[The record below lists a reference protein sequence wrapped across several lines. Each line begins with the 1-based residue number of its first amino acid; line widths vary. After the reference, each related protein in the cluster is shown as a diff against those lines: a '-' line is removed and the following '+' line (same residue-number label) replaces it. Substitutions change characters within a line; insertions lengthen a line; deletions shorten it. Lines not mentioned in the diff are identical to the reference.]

1 MEARQAFIE
10 GILGRRAIAPV
21 FQLRADRVAPEYG
34 MFIHDE
40 ENNQIW
46 FNPASTEF
54 EEFKLIGKLE
64 RELRGQLTY
73 DCQQEQRSS
82 HEYVSGMKTIIR
94 IRIIIFSPTNL
105 NRSKPTNSS
114 LKPGLN
120 FLDSESSFYDQ
131 TVLTSGISR
140 YPSTQS
146 PVHPDVKTWLRLSGI
161 PGNDDYQEKTLF
173 DKDKSDPTKTNAI
186 FKRLVGVVESKKSL
200 FGQFLDLP
208 KDRSESYRASGRFLE
223 GAEEERVF
231 EEMVLKEMKY
241 LNLVQ
246 GIHEFLICDED
257 LGQVQL
263 ACRLFNPILHM
274 EIKKNMSSS
283 GDFGLEL
290 LCAKFGSIRYD
301 ECDGGPNLF
310 VINKFSPR
318 IQAIQ
323 HCHLYRASVLKKNL
337 VTRDQDFIK
346 RSVDKTEHELEEAPK
361 KEVGVVENHRKK
373 SSEVDLAS
381 TLVLAEVGLMII
393 SPMGIGAVPTSLPAI
408 RKVNREKVKTTI
420 DYTISKD
427 DGGGKHSTQRDS
439 VKKDKGRLSNE
450 ICPYRAIDGASEVF
464 NLPMRVMEY
473 DNGGRR
479 WATGS
484 APDDWNLTVNAPS
497 GHTSFWSSWRA
508 WVSKDTTP

>member
-21 FQLRADRVAPEYG
+21 FQLRYG

-40 ENNQIW
+40 ETNQIW

-54 EEFKLIGKLE
+54 EEFKLIGKLWIERGE

-73 DCQQEQRSS
+73 DCQQEQRSR
-82 HEYVSGMKTIIR
+82 HEYVSGMKR

-105 NRSKPTNSS
+105 NRSKPTSSS

-131 TVLTSGISR
+131 TVLTLGISR

-186 FKRLVGVVESKKSL
+186 FKRL
-200 FGQFLDLP
+200 
-208 KDRSESYRASGRFLE
+208 LE
-223 GAEEERVF
+223 GFAELHSNLGGLLDGQEEAEEERVF

-301 ECDGGPNLF
+301 ECDGGPNLL
-310 VINKFSPR
+310 VINNL
-318 IQAIQ
+318 IAETD
-323 HCHLYRASVLKKNL
+323 LKKNL

-361 KEVGVVENHRKK
+361 KIGVVENHRKK
-373 SSEVDLAS
+373 SSEQA
-381 TLVLAEVGLMII
+381 LVLAEVALMII
-393 SPMGIGAVPTSLPAI
+393 SPMGIGARVRNSIKTNKKFKKE
-408 RKVNREKVKTTI
+408 RKVKTTI

-484 APDDWNLTVNAPS
+484 A
-497 GHTSFWSSWRA
+497 HQ
-508 WVSKDTTP
+508 

>member
-21 FQLRADRVAPEYG
+21 FQLRYG

-40 ENNQIW
+40 ETNQIW

-54 EEFKLIGKLE
+54 EEFKLIGKLWIE
-64 RELRGQLTY
+64 RGLDPYLTMLAFAMLKTHQYGKGKVLTY
-73 DCQQEQRSS
+73 DCQQEQRSC
-82 HEYVSGMKTIIR
+82 HEYVSGMKR

-131 TVLTSGISR
+131 TVLTSGISC

-186 FKRLVGVVESKKSL
+186 FKRLEYPIEEKLKNDTQIWGGYLMEFWK
-200 FGQFLDLP
+200 Q
-208 KDRSESYRASGRFLE
+208 EE
-223 GAEEERVF
+223 AEEERVF

-263 ACRLFNPILHM
+263 ACFIDVRG
-274 EIKKNMSSS
+274 KK
-283 GDFGLEL
+283 GTDL
-290 LCAKFGSIRYD
+290 
-301 ECDGGPNLF
+301 
-310 VINKFSPR
+310 
-318 IQAIQ
+318 
-323 HCHLYRASVLKKNL
+323 LKKNL

-361 KEVGVVENHRKK
+361 KNVRIGAVENHRKK
-373 SSEVDLAS
+373 SSEVDLARINPEQA
-381 TLVLAEVGLMII
+381 LVLAEVGLMII
-393 SPMGIGAVPTSLPAI
+393 SPMGIGAVLKSLPAI
-408 RKVNREKVKTTI
+408 RKVDREERKVKTAM

-439 VKKDKGRLSNE
+439 VKKDKGAGE
-450 ICPYRAIDGASEVF
+450 EWG
-464 NLPMRVMEY
+464 LPMEGHGSVRTPHPE
-473 DNGGRR
+473 DGGDKGAWRTR
-479 WATGS
+479 LRFS
-484 APDDWNLTVNAPS
+484 
-497 GHTSFWSSWRA
+497 TSHLKS
-508 WVSKDTTP
+508 

>member
-21 FQLRADRVAPEYG
+21 FQLRYR

-40 ENNQIW
+40 ETNQIW

-54 EEFKLIGKLE
+54 EEFKLIGKLWIERGLDPYLTMLEFAMEKLE

-73 DCQQEQRSS
+73 DCQQEQRSR
-82 HEYVSGMKTIIR
+82 HEYVSGMK
-94 IRIIIFSPTNL
+94 SPTNL

-114 LKPGLN
+114 LKPSLN
-120 FLDSESSFYDQ
+120 VKQPLKFVDSSIWKDEFLDSESSFYDQ

-186 FKRLVGVVESKKSL
+186 FKRLEYPIEEKLKN
-200 FGQFLDLP
+200 
-208 KDRSESYRASGRFLE
+208 EASGRFLE

-241 LNLVQ
+241 LNL
-246 GIHEFLICDED
+246 
-257 LGQVQL
+257 
-263 ACRLFNPILHM
+263 
-274 EIKKNMSSS
+274 
-283 GDFGLEL
+283 
-290 LCAKFGSIRYD
+290 
-301 ECDGGPNLF
+301 
-310 VINKFSPR
+310 
-318 IQAIQ
+318 
-323 HCHLYRASVLKKNL
+323 LKKNL

-361 KEVGVVENHRKK
+361 KNVRIGAVENHRKK
-373 SSEVDLAS
+373 SSEQA
-381 TLVLAEVGLMII
+381 LVLAEVGLMIV
-393 SPMGIGAVPTSLPAI
+393 SPMGIGAVLTSLPAI
-408 RKVNREKVKTTI
+408 RKVDREERKVKTAI

-450 ICPYRAIDGASEVF
+450 ICPYNAKKGAGKEWG
-464 NLPMRVMEY
+464 LPMKGHGSVRTPHPE
-473 DNGGRR
+473 DGGDKGAWRTR
-479 WATGS
+479 LRFS
-484 APDDWNLTVNAPS
+484 
-497 GHTSFWSSWRA
+497 TSHLKS
-508 WVSKDTTP
+508 